1 MWLYCSLKSLEKGNK
16 GIKGKVNG
24 GHEGVLEEFVTLEKT
39 IGNGTWI
46 KEEFGSKW
54 CKKKLEDYEQMLQY
68 YILLHIRLWIDVAI
82 LYSNEDE
89 KQDERFWSK
98 I

>member
-1 MWLYCSLKSLEKGNK
+1 
-16 GIKGKVNG
+16 
-24 GHEGVLEEFVTLEKT
+24 
-39 IGNGTWI
+39 
-46 KEEFGSKW
+46 
-54 CKKKLEDYEQMLQY
+54 MLQY